1 MPTRPLPNAPSFEHL
16 RKQAKRLRNAIRSG
30 DADALAEVVEFHPRA
45 RDSATR
51 FSLADAQLVTARAY
65 GFASWTKLKEHL
77 AAIEPFVWN
86 TPPPPGD
93 ASSPVDVFIR
103 LACLVYGAWH
113 RSNREKAHRLLQE
126 HPELA
131 HANIYTA
138 AASGDVSVVRAM
150 IERDPAL
157 VHAKGGPL
165 HWEPLLYACY
175 SRLNDAGP
183 DRSTL
188 EAARLLLARGADP
201 NAGFLWEGTYPFT
214 ALTGAFGRGEDNMNE
229 LPHPRCFELATLL
242 LDAGADPFDSQTLYN
257 RHFEDNDDHLKLLFS
272 YGLGQL
278 RPDTRGP
285 WLRRMGD
292 RVNSVSTTLVEQLCW
307 AALHNFPGRVK
318 LLLDHGVDV
327 NGRSPRDGRTPYE
340 TAMRAGHDALATYLL
355 QRGARKVELDP
366 IDTFALACIAG
377 RREEVR
383 ARLAEDPA
391 LLEKLEPRGQAELI
405 HRAVDA
411 KQLDG
416 VRLIV
421 ELGVDVNAMIPH
433 SGLDRAPLHNAA
445 GWGTLDMI
453 KLLLELGGDPNLRD
467 CTFHA
472 APIGWAAY
480 GQQRHV
486 VEYLLT
492 FATIFDAVRCD
503 GVERVVELL
512 RRDPSLATATDADGD
527 PVVFSLHS
535 EMRRLEEMIELLT
548 RHGASLNGRDHKGKT
563 LLDRALARGAVDFAN
578 TLRAHGARTS
588 ADIS

>member
-1 MPTRPLPNAPSFEHL
+1 MAPERTGRFQSAERAKPARTSEQ
-16 RKQAKRLRNAIRSG
+16 RKQ
-30 DADALAEVVEFHPRA
+30 H
-45 RDSATR
+45 
-51 FSLADAQLVTARAY
+51 
-65 GFASWTKLKEHL
+65 FAV
-77 AAIEPFVWN
+77 IEPFVWN
-86 TPPPPGD
+86 TPPPPDD
-93 ASSPVDVFIR
+93 ASSLVDVFIR

-113 RSNREKAHRLLQE
+113 RSNPAKAHRLLDD

-131 HANIYTA
+131 HADIYTA
-138 AASGDVSVVRAM
+138 AATGDVSAVRAM

-157 VHAKGGPL
+157 VHTKGGPL

-188 EAARLLLARGADP
+188 EVARLLLARGADP
-201 NAGFLWEGTYPFT
+201 NAGFLWGGTYPFT

-229 LPHPRCFELATLL
+229 LPHPRCVELATLL
-242 LDAGADPFDSQTLYN
+242 LDAGADPYDSQTLYN
-257 RHFEDNDDHLKLLFS
+257 RHFEENDDHLKLLFS
-272 YGLGQL
+272 YGLGQQH
-278 RPDTRGP
+278 RDTRGP
-285 WLRRMGD
+285 WPKRMGD
-292 RVNSVSTTLVEQLCW
+292 RVHSASTALVEQLCW
-307 AALHNFPGRVK
+307 AALHNFPARVK

-340 TAMRAGHDALATYLL
+340 AAARAGHDAVAKYLL
-355 QRGARKVELDP
+355 QRGAQKVELDP
-366 IDTFALACIAG
+366 VDRFALACIAG

-391 LLEKLEPRGQAELI
+391 LLEKLGPRGQADLI

-411 KQLDG
+411 TQLDG

-433 SGLDRAPLHNAA
+433 SGLDRSPLHDAA
-445 GWGTLDMI
+445 GWGTLDMV

-486 VEYLLT
+486 VEYLLA
-492 FATIFDAVRCD
+492 FATIFDTVRCD
-503 GVERVVELL
+503 GVERVAALL
-512 RRDPSLATATDADGD
+512 REDPSLATAADGDGD
-527 PVVFSLHS
+527 PVVFYLHP
-535 EMRRLEEMIELLT
+535 ELTHLDAMIELLT
-548 RHGASLNGRDHKGKT
+548 THGASLNARNHKGKT
-563 LLDRALARGAVDFAN
+563 LLDRALARGAADFAN
-578 TLRAHGARTS
+578 ALRAHGARTS
-588 ADIS
+588 AELTGAP